1 MIVVECNADQLLI
14 ESMGFQKKMIDH
26 AGSKGNVVN
35 RVKKLPKAVGIIDED
50 PRSEQPSELRNYKTS
65 KESEE
70 SGTIKFLENK
80 NDKAKCLIQ
89 ISPDLEH
96 WVLKRAKANNIKPKD
111 FSLPDNPKD
120 LHSLTGIKKSKY
132 PSFLLKLINTDI
144 EIKKMQEWI
153 KQALK

>member
-1 MIVVECNADQLLI
+1 MIVVECNADQLLM
-14 ESMGFQKKMIDH
+14 ECMGFPKRQIDH
-26 AGSKGNVVN
+26 AGCKGKVVN

-50 PRSEQPSELRNYKTS
+50 PGSEQPGELKNYKAS
-65 KESEE
+65 KT

-80 NDKAKCLIQ
+80 NDKGKCLIQ

-132 PSFLLKLINTDI
+132 PNFLIRLIDSDI

-153 KQALK
+153 RQFIK